1 MPYQHQIKPQKQ
13 KFKYRNRKIKKLK
26 IYIRATFE
34 KKTGQKIWFKKF
46 ESILILI
53 QLESNED
60 ATKTCFRCARVKKKR
75 DKKKALELFSVGKM

>member
-1 MPYQHQIKPQKQ
+1 MPYQHQIKTQKQ

-34 KKTGQKIWFKKF
+34 KKN
-46 ESILILI
+46 I

-60 ATKTCFRCARVKKKR
+60 ATKHVSAVQGLKKR
-75 DKKKALELFSVGKM
+75 ERKRALKYSVLAKCKQPFPA

>member
-1 MPYQHQIKPQKQ
+1 MPYQHQIKTQKQ

-34 KKTGQKIWFKKF
+34 KKN
-46 ESILILI
+46 I

-60 ATKTCFRCARVKKKR
+60 ATKTCFRCTRVKKKER
-75 DKKKALELFSVGKM
+75 EKALKCSVLAKCKQPFPA